1 MRKSINLVRTVKEEH
16 GRRLLKNGAVVAV
29 GIATGDNPDA
39 AVLNVYLSEDTPEIR
54 SEVLKEIHNSTAVR
68 FKHAA
73 KFQAL

>member
-1 MRKSINLVRTVKEEH
+1 MHKSINLVRKAKETYGH
-16 GRRLLKNGAVVAV
+16 RLLKNHAVVAV
-29 GIATGDNPDA
+29 GIATGDSPDT

-54 SEVLKEIHNSTAVR
+54 SKVLKEIHNRSAVR